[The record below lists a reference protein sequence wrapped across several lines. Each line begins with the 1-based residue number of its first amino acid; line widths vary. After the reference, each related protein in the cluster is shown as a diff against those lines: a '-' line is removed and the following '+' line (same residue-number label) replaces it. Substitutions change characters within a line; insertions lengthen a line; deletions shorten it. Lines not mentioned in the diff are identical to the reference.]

1 MEAPRI
7 VLFDVYKT
15 LLQISPRSDEES
27 AFHELWKNTFGN
39 SPPCLWKEVSFKIQS
54 VISTIHLRD
63 RSSGVPF
70 PEIQWPFVLNQA
82 LEELAQLPEEK
93 RLAFEAGI
101 PRCTRTLKLM
111 PGAGE
116 LLEKL
121 GNTKIPC
128 GIVSN
133 AQAYTLQELSE
144 ALSPIGKNLSFFDP
158 DLIFWSFRHGF
169 SKPDPHVFQILAA
182 RTDARGIPR
191 HRVWMLGDRIDNDI
205 EPARN
210 VGFSARLIS
219 GPDCLAEVNSSIQSP
234 N

>member
-1 MEAPRI
+1 MEAPNI

-27 AFHELWKNTFGN
+27 EFRKLWKNTFGDP
-39 SPPCLWKEVSFKIQS
+39 PPCLWEEFSSRIQS
-54 VISTIHLRD
+54 IISNMHLRD

-70 PEIQWPFVLNQA
+70 PEIQWPWVLKEA
-82 LEELAQLPEEK
+82 LEGLAQLPEEK
-93 RLAFEAGI
+93 RLAFESGI
-101 PRCTRTLKLM
+101 PRCNRTLKLM
-111 PGAGE
+111 PGTKE

-121 GNTKIPC
+121 EKKKIPC

-133 AQAYTLQELSE
+133 AQAYTLDELSD
-144 ALSPIGKNLSFFDP
+144 ALSPTGKSLSFFDP

-191 HRVWMLGDRIDNDI
+191 NRVLMLGDRNDNDI
-205 EPARN
+205 EPARK
-210 VGFSARLIS
+210 VGFSAHLIS
-219 GPDCLAEVNSSIQSP
+219 GPDCLTEVNASI
-234 N
+234 